1 MAIPRDRIAQIFREK
16 DDFLVASH
24 VSPDGDALGSTA
36 AVGHILSQLGK
47 TFTLYNVSGMSSQ
60 YEWMPM
66 LGGLYDRLP
75 EKGFSFAIVL
85 DCGALSR
92 IGDDLARAIDP
103 ANSLII
109 DHHLG
114 NPGFGIVDWVD
125 TIYSSTGEMVAELAD
140 ALGVPLTGDLAEA
153 VYAAVVTDTGY
164 FSYGHTRPET
174 LELAARLM
182 RNGLDVGAVNAKIQ
196 NQWSLGR
203 IRLFTKVLGGLAL
216 HLDGQAGAIRITR
229 ALLDATGAKAED
241 CDGLINYALR
251 VKGVK
256 MAVSVRETANG
267 QVKFSLRSL
276 GDINVQQIAAR
287 FGGGGHKNAS
297 GGSIMAEAAEAE
309 RLLLAA
315 ASEVLEAGAHG

>member
-1 MAIPRDRIAQIFREK
+1 MDIPQHSIAGIFREQ

-36 AVGHILSQLGK
+36 AVGHILAKLGK
-47 TFTLYNVSGMSSQ
+47 RFTLYNVSGQAAQ
-60 YEWMPM
+60 YDWMPM
-66 LGGLYDRLP
+66 PGGLHSTLP
-75 EKGFSFAIVL
+75 ENGFSFAVIL
-85 DCGALSR
+85 DCGAISR
-92 IGDDLARAIDP
+92 IGDELAGTIDP
-103 ANSLII
+103 SRSVII

-114 NPGFGIVDWVD
+114 NPGFGVANWVD
-125 TIYSSTGEMVAELAD
+125 TSYSSTGEMVAELAD
-140 ALGVPLTGDLAEA
+140 ILDVPLAGDLAEA

-182 RNGLDVGAVNAKIQ
+182 RGGLNVGAVNAKIQ
-196 NQWSLGR
+196 NQWSVSR
-203 IRLFTKVLGGLAL
+203 IRLFTEVLRGLAL
-216 HLDGQAGAIRITR
+216 HFDGKAGTIRITR
-229 ALLDATGAKAED
+229 ALLDKTGSKAED

-256 MAVSVRETANG
+256 MAVSVRETGPG

-276 GDINVQQIAAR
+276 GDINVQRIAAK

-297 GGSIMAEAAEAE
+297 GGSIAAATDEAE
-309 RLLLAA
+309 RMLLDAA
-315 ASEVLEAGAHG
+315 AEILGAGTHG